1 MELNNV
7 EPQQESAGKNNDAE
21 LTLDT
26 TQAPSILTDELATP
40 DVFNS
45 SLGYTLTPY
54 QQEKQRDYVRL
65 IVTVGLLLMLAWII
79 VWASIESAS
88 WRDHWE
94 QTKEMLQ
101 MILPAVT
108 GLIGSVIGFYFGS
121 GVNSTSSSSDN
132 LGGSK

>member
-1 MELNNV
+1 MELN
-7 EPQQESAGKNNDAE
+7 EMDPREESAEQIDDAE

-26 TQAPSILTDELATP
+26 TQVPPVPAGGSRPP
-40 DVFNS
+40 DAFNS
-45 SLGYTLTPY
+45 ALGYTLTPY
-54 QQEKQRDYVRL
+54 QPEKQRDYVRL
-65 IVTVGLLLMLAWII
+65 IVTVGLLLMLAWVI

-121 GVNSTSSSSDN
+121 GVNSTNPGSGN
-132 LGGSK
+132 LGD

>member
-1 MELNNV
+1 MDLQ
-7 EPQQESAGKNNDAE
+7 PESAENGEDAE
-21 LTLDT
+21 LTLDA
-26 TQAPSILTDELATP
+26 TQASPISADGSETSGGFIEP
-40 DVFNS
+40 VWE
-45 SLGYTLTPY
+45 PY
-54 QQEKQRDYVRL
+54 QSEKQRDYVRL
-65 IVTVGLLLMLAWII
+65 IVTVGLLLILAWIV

-121 GVNSTSSSSDN
+121 GVNSSNSN
-132 LGGSK
+132 NGSLDDSK